1 MHCQLYMNNW
11 IFINN
16 IDKVWKSV
24 STTEWKIILTI
35 SQFKIFLEFMA
46 DNSDFFLVIRC
57 IYLNSVFYLFIF
69 LFAIVSIQKLAFFLT
84 ILSLTILTYFRNSDN
99 YDFFS

>member
-11 IFINN
+11 IFMNN

-24 STTEWKIILTI
+24 STTETI

-69 LFAIVSIQKLAFFLT
+69 LFAIKK
-84 ILSLTILTYFRNSDN
+84 
-99 YDFFS
+99 